1 MDVGE
6 THLGHREVVAHDAGQ
21 IVGSALEGTVDK
33 GGLSYTL
40 TLSNG
45 VQEGEEVHVP
55 HPSGGG
61 AVYLRACGVAPGK
74 VLPMRFVPHIEASP
88 DSTEAWLNTEPLIG
102 IREVGPRGTTLLSFF
117 SISGKQPGLRT
128 RQIQRPN
135 DGRPGQ
141 HWDCQVNNVTRGALL
156 FAENVLLDPMFTIA
170 TTPAGT
176 RSAIPITGGTFGGAA
191 LHGEIVPGGADFP
204 VAGPGGYVLD
214 ARYTLKTSDGE
225 YIVVRNCGP
234 VQPGL
239 TPTFEARADGP
250 YSWLNG
256 AAYTS
261 AVVPG
266 NGSVQIY
273 IFQPG

>member
-1 MDVGE
+1 M
-6 THLGHREVVAHDAGQ
+6 L
-21 IVGSALEGTVDK
+21 
-33 GGLSYTL
+33 
-40 TLSNG
+40 
-45 VQEGEEVHVP
+45 
-55 HPSGGG
+55 
-61 AVYLRACGVAPGK
+61 
-74 VLPMRFVPHIEASP
+74 
-88 DSTEAWLNTEPLIG
+88 
-102 IREVGPRGTTLLSFF
+102 F
-117 SISGKQPGLRT
+117 S
-128 RQIQRPN
+128 
-135 DGRPGQ
+135 
-141 HWDCQVNNVTRGALL
+141 
-156 FAENVLLDPMFTIA
+156 ENVLLDPMFTFA
-170 TTPAGT
+170 TTAAGT

-191 LHGEIVPGGADFP
+191 LQGEIVPGGADFP